1 MSYVLGSSW
10 RDMRGGLGGCDS
22 EQEDVLLLEL

>member
-1 MSYVLGSSW
+1 MSCVLGSSW
-10 RDMRGGLGGCDS
+10 KDMRGLGGCDS